1 MMISLFILLKANFNI
16 NNIVKT
22 TQNLRWSSCEYTEPP
37 IHVVVNNKDQGRAIL
52 VRPFVGPSNV
62 GGYI

>member
-22 TQNLRWSSCEYTEPP
+22 TQNLGWSSCEYTEPP
-37 IHVVVNNKDQGRAIL
+37 IHVVNNKDQGRAIL
-52 VRPFVGPSNV
+52 VRPLSARQM
-62 GGYI
+62 